1 MAAFAATVDRMDPNI
16 GRVIQDLETKGELD
30 NTLILFTADNGASA
44 EWDPWG
50 FDMRSGPDNILHTGE
65 KLNQMGQPGTYH
77 SYGSAWANTGNY
89 AVAPLQALHAR
100 GRHIVPDDRTLAF
113 RLEDAQRH
121 YG

>member
-1 MAAFAATVDRMDPNI
+1 MAVFAAMVDRMDQNI

-65 KLNQMGQPGTYH
+65 KQPDGTARNLPQLWLRLGEH
-77 SYGSAWANTGNY
+77 RHLRRSAFTSTTRTRAAYRARRSHTG
-89 AVAPLQALHAR
+89 LQA
-100 GRHIVPDDRTLAF
+100 
-113 RLEDAQRH
+113 
-121 YG
+121 